1 MKHIKLFENFSRDYL
16 KQNNNSLTAFYSGKL
31 SSFNLEAK
39 VLDLLAE
46 FESQVDST
54 FSDKWDLNRGRNYGR
69 YNGDYFSLNVKV
81 YKWPNPDNIKKKF
94 GIEMDDER
102 LSDIWYRW
110 LSQEAEF
117 FEEDLKEQY
126 SWIDNISW
134 GGNSGGWLHI
144 YPDKG
149 ADSLLEAAEEEI
161 QMYLDIKEFYDEVE
175 LEEVGKAINNPEW
188 ERLAELGLVED
199 AEEIRK
205 IVEGLTGIINWLKT
219 EINNLINIERD
230 LVAIKERHKKFEN
243 RADEYFMDYLKD
255 EIENG
260 YLSESHKFYE
270 IVQEGF
276 PESSPGLC
284 IKAMVDGSEV
294 GRVMLISLDE
304 GQKENF
310 DIDLHNF
317 LKDQATPFNNE
328 NSYYRHSLEVD
339 ENYRRMGIGRTLLIE
354 SQEYSAKTNKK
365 YITSVISKDN
375 LASHNLSTSLGG
387 KVYRT
392 NGIKDLLYKE
402 I

>member
-94 GIEMDDER
+94 GIKMDDER
-102 LSDIWYRW
+102 LSDIWYQW

-144 YPDKG
+144 YPENG

-205 IVEGLTGIINWLKT
+205 IVEGLTSIINWLKT
-219 EINNLINIERD
+219 EINNLIN
-230 LVAIKERHKKFEN
+230 KKTFVIGFEN
-243 RADEYFMDYLKD
+243 AKSSFIDFVNVIKSHGGIASSAIAAFSENTFNVITNISKGIDANETLNPSFSSAPAVSLQSSAKD
-255 EIENG
+255 PVKI
-260 YLSESHKFYE
+260 
-270 IVQEGF
+270 IVPSG
-276 PESSPGLC
+276 PC
-284 IKAMVDGSEV
+284 
-294 GRVMLISLDE
+294 LISLTFPNSSPISISD
-304 GQKENF
+304 KSSPT
-310 DIDLHNF
+310 F
-317 LKDQATPFNNE
+317 L
-328 NSYYRHSLEVD
+328 L
-339 ENYRRMGIGRTLLIE
+339 
-354 SQEYSAKTNKK
+354 
-365 YITSVISKDN
+365 N
-375 LASHNLSTSLGG
+375 L
-387 KVYRT
+387 K
-392 NGIKDLLYKE
+392 
-402 I
+402 